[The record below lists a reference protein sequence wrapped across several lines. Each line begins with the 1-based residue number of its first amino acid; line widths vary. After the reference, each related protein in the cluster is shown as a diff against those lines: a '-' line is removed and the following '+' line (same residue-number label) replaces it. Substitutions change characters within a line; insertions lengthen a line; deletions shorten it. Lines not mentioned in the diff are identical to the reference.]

1 MREIL
6 YGFIGL
12 FGFDGLLGFNGIL
25 GSLGILGCGDKG
37 FLFLPKEERFS
48 VFIRYILVFYILLD
62 FCMYITMFIP
72 NIPNVPNSLYK
83 CAFSESCGSSKVVRV
98 T

>member
-12 FGFDGLLGFNGIL
+12 FGFDGLFGFNGIL
-25 GSLGILGCGDKG
+25 GSLGWVTKD
-37 FLFLPKEERFS
+37 FYFLPKEERFS

-62 FCMYITMFIP
+62 FCMCITMFIP

-83 CAFSESCGSSKVVRV
+83 CAFSES
-98 T
+98 

>member
-12 FGFDGLLGFNGIL
+12 FGFDGLLGFNGTL
-25 GSLGILGCGDKG
+25 GSLGVGDKG

-48 VFIRYILVFYILLD
+48 IFIRYILVFYILLD
-62 FCMYITMFIP
+62 FYMCITVFLP
-72 NIPNVPNSLYK
+72 NVPNVPNSLYK
-83 CAFSESCGSSKVVRV
+83 CAFSEG
-98 T
+98 